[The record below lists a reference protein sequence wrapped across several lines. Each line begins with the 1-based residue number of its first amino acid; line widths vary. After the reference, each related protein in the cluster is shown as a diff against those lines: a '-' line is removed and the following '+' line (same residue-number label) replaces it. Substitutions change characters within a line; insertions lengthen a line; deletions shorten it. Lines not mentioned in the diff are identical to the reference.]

1 MTARRLTDE
10 GRPAITELLAPR
22 PMRRVDGVWMGA
34 VDDVVTNT
42 TTSIE
47 SELGKLQ
54 GLPTPV
60 ASWRVEVGLDATEEP
75 AVWVW
80 VTPEH
85 DDVDAKTLA
94 DMRDIVRASVREM
107 VGDDADWVYVRFPS
121 ASASE

>member
-1 MTARRLTDE
+1 M
-10 GRPAITELLAPR
+10 
-22 PMRRVDGVWMGA
+22 
-34 VDDVVTNT
+34 VTNT